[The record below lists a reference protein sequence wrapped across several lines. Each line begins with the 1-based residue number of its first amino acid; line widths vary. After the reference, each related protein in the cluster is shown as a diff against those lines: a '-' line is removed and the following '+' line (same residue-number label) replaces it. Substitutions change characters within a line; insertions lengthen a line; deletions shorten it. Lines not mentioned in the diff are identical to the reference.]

1 MDELE
6 NKNFENEFLNIL
18 EEPESTLVFGTDE
31 NSTDECESD
40 ACKEQC
46 TSDGVCKADAC
57 TNDCSLDTPVC
68 GTDGCTPAKDDAK
81 AGDTPGTTYYYWATG
96 RWLKYGYYISASPYT
111 LTQAGGFFTSDSVS
125 AANSTNTSILNA
137 IKNNTLGLN
146 NMYISNQRYGNFS
159 TTGTSTS
166 IIGTTGST
174 PAIIGYIKMK
184 LSAITHTTSSTVS
197 IPVYARSYSANN
209 NTFTSHY
216 NTSKTGSPGGTTKD
230 KEKTFKIYTKYS
242 GTPVQGSEFIIANL
256 SENFP
261 QYSANGSY
269 DSSST
274 KHVLRSGT
282 DGFICLCTSS
292 MTATTITG
300 TVKRK
305 GFNGYQSQSFTATAN
320 TTTNITLATP
330 QNSDKETIVFNKINR
345 INPSL
350 TATDSQH
357 HNLNYTHKVGTSY
370 STLTG
375 EVPTAQHTGVVL
387 TFDKVYQLLPGY
399 RYYINDPV
407 IGKGELYIYTATQIT
422 LTTTAQ
428 GFGSIQIYGNHV
440 TSLVIPTCSG
450 SSQLGTTVATVE
462 ILGSVT
468 INGTTYTKVVHS
480 FTVLQNMSTTEEANF
495 GVVTIAENLSELENN
510 LYAISLSARVTTSA
524 ASSKVLLIDGT
535 YSYTRGDGASPEPP
549 PLE

>member
-18 EEPESTLVFGTDE
+18 EEPESTLVFGE
-31 NSTDECESD
+31 GEKGSD
-40 ACKEQC
+40 DC
-46 TSDGVCKADAC
+46 TSDGGCKAQCKTDAC
-57 TNDCSLDTPVC
+57 TTDCTSDTPVC
-68 GTDGCTPAKDDAK
+68 GTDGCTPAKGDSKSGDD
-81 AGDTPGTTYYYWATG
+81 PGMIYYYWATG
-96 RWLKYGYYISASPYT
+96 RWLKYGYYISGSPYT
-111 LTQAGGFFTSDSVS
+111 LNQAGGFFTSDSVS
-125 AANSTNTSILNA
+125 AANTTNTSILNA

-146 NMYISNQRYGNFS
+146 NMYISNQYYGNFS

-197 IPVYARSYSANN
+197 IPIYARSYSANN
-209 NTFTSHY
+209 NTFTSYY
-216 NTSKTGSPGGTTKD
+216 NTSKTGSPGGTTQIRLQ
-230 KEKTFKIYTKYS
+230 EKTFTIYTKYG
-242 GTPVQGSEFIIANL
+242 GTPVQGSEFTIANL
-256 SENFP
+256 HENFP
-261 QYSANGSY
+261 QYSAGNSQ
-269 DSSST
+269 SIT

-282 DGFICLCTSS
+282 EGFICLCTSS

-320 TTTNITLATP
+320 TITNITLATP
-330 QNSDKETIVFNKINR
+330 QNSDKETIVFGKIKS

-350 TATDSQH
+350 LTDAQYY
-357 HNLNYTHKVGTSY
+357 NLNYTHKVGTLY

-387 TFDKVYQLLPGY
+387 TFDKVYQLHPGY
-399 RYYINDPV
+399 RYYVNDPV
-407 IGKGELYIYTATQIT
+407 IGKGELEIYTATQRT

-440 TSLVIPTCSG
+440 TTLVIPTCSG
-450 SSQLGTTVATVE
+450 SSQLGATVATVE

-468 INGTTYTKVVHS
+468 IGGTTYTKVVHS

-495 GVVTIAENLSELENN
+495 GVATITEDLTVLANN
-510 LYAISLSARVTTSA
+510 LHTISLSARVTTSA
-524 ASSKVLLIDGT
+524 ASSKVLLVGGT
-535 YSYTRGDGASPEPP
+535 YSYTRGDGISPEQPP
-549 PLE
+549 VE